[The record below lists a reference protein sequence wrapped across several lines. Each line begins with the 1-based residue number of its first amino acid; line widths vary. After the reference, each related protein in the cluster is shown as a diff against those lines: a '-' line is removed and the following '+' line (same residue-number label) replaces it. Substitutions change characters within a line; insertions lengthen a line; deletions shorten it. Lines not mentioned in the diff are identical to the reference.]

1 VKHLILA
8 LLAAT
13 FSLPASAANTFG
25 KIEADTG
32 KDARTTT
39 VKGSK
44 SNSDNREA
52 CNFTID
58 QKGVKRQATEQQQKA
73 CKTANEPRSNN
84 LREGNPSFGKP
95 QSGEAGIAVS
105 DPGVP
110 SDKSTSKK

>member
-1 VKHLILA
+1 MKHLILA

-58 QKGVKRQATEQQQKA
+58 EAGVKRKATEAQQQKCEKEA
-73 CKTANEPRSNN
+73 A
-84 LREGNPSFGKP
+84 GK
-95 QSGEAGIAVS
+95 IKDNKHVS
-105 DPGVP
+105 PV
-110 SDKSTSKK
+110 K